1 MVSYTI
7 IGNETK
13 TMSSH
18 HELGPSRYPAWAV
31 CPRYRSDD
39 RDTPESSAGTDAHAE
54 LAKAL
59 TDGEYIPS
67 SLAARW
73 AADWILSEAKGAE
86 VRSETKVTGTLDGV
100 SGIFGTV
107 DAMWTDADGVLHI
120 ADFKTF
126 SDGTADYMPQLRG
139 YAALHATEADLGKVV
154 VLHVLHGMACRVE
167 DSRTTFADC
176 IERTKAVLESVNS
189 NKPAQL
195 CKWCTFCANIK
206 ECPMTNNAL
215 TTVSENTPAFSNLST
230 CQKLV
235 VLDAV
240 DKLSKTIRE
249 QAKNEARKN
258 GGFIEQDGIRYE
270 MKPWAGLSKCR
281 DIGEVAGVAVNGEV
295 KVTKTSRKGEV
306 TEIVANNIESE
317 TLLRACTLSKT
328 ALVAAMKEANPESKL
343 TKADWERWADKFFD
357 ETEGTPHFVRVS

>member
-7 IGNETK
+7 IGKETK

-86 VRSETKVTGTLDGV
+86 VHSETKVTGTLDGV

-167 DSRTTFADC
+167 DERTTFADC
-176 IERTKAVLESVNS
+176 IDRTKAVLESVNS

-195 CKWCTFCANIK
+195 CKYCTFCANIK

-249 QAKNEARKN
+249 QAKKEAQEN

-270 MKPWAGLSKCR
+270 MKPWADPSKCR
-281 DIGEVAGVAVNGEV
+281 DIGEVAGAMDNLWVD
-295 KVTKTSRKGEV
+295 KSSRKGDSCS
-306 TEIVANNIESE
+306 IHANGLTSE
-317 TLLRACTLSKT
+317 KLLATCTLSKT
-328 ALVAAMKEANPESKL
+328 ALVAAMKDANPESKL
-343 TKADWERWADKFFD
+343 TKADWERWADRFFD
-357 ETEGTPHFVRVS
+357 KTEGAPHFVRVK

>member
-7 IGNETK
+7 IGKETK

-107 DAMWTDADGVLHI
+107 DAMWTDVDGVLHI

-139 YAALHATEADLGKVV
+139 YAALHATESDIGKVV

-176 IERTKAVLESVNS
+176 LDRTKAVLESVND

-215 TTVSENTPAFSNLST
+215 TTVNENTPAFSNLST

-249 QAKNEARKN
+249 QAKKEAVEN

-270 MKPWAGLSKCR
+270 MKPWAGPPKCR
-281 DIGEVAGVAVNGEV
+281 DIGEVAGAMEDLWVDKA
-295 KVTKTSRKGEV
+295 SRKGDSCSV
-306 TEIVANNIESE
+306 HAKGLTSE
-317 TLLRACTLSKT
+317 KLLATCTLSKT

-343 TKADWERWADKFFD
+343 TKADWERWVDRFFD
-357 ETEGTPHFVRVS
+357 KTEGAPHFVRVK

>member
-7 IGNETK
+7 IGKGTK

-39 RDTPESSAGTDAHAE
+39 RETPESSAGTDAHAE

-107 DAMWTDADGVLHI
+107 DAMWTDGVLHI
-120 ADFKTF
+120 ADFKAF

-176 IERTKAVLESVNS
+176 IDRTKAVLESVNS

-249 QAKNEARKN
+249 HAKKEAQEN

-270 MKPWAGLSKCR
+270 MKPWAGPSKCR
-281 DIGEVAGVAVNGEV
+281 DICEVAGAMDNLWVDKA
-295 KVTKTSRKGEV
+295 SRKGDSCS
-306 TEIVANNIESE
+306 IRANGLTSE
-317 TLLRACTLSKT
+317 KLLATCTLSKT

-343 TKADWERWADKFFD
+343 TKADWERWADKFF
-357 ETEGTPHFVRVS
+357 EKTEGAPHFVRVL